1 MSFLLYISL
10 VFAQTFSTL
19 HSPNDFAKLMERDYV
34 LVDVRTPEEFVQ
46 GALPE
51 AVNISV
57 TDLSFPF
64 EIAKLNK
71 EKPVMIYCKGGT
83 RSARA
88 AVAMKALGF
97 DEIHE
102 LDGGY
107 MAWQA
112 AQLNR

>member
-1 MSFLLYISL
+1 MSFLFYISMA
-10 VFAQTFSTL
+10 FIQTFSTL
-19 HSPNDFAKLMERDYV
+19 HSPEDFAILMERDYV
-34 LVDVRTPEEFVQ
+34 LVDVRTPEEFAQ

-64 EIAKLNK
+64 EIAKLDK
-71 EKPVMIYCKGGT
+71 EKPVLIYCKGGT

-97 DEIHE
+97 DKIHE

-107 MAWQA
+107 MAWLA
-112 AQLNR
+112 AQLNH

>member
-1 MSFLLYISL
+1 MSFLFYISMA
-10 VFAQTFSTL
+10 FIQTFSTL
-19 HSPNDFAKLMERDYV
+19 HSPEDFAILMERDYV
-34 LVDVRTPEEFVQ
+34 LVDVRTPEEFAQ

-64 EIAKLNK
+64 EIAKLDK
-71 EKPVMIYCKGGT
+71 EKPVLIYCKGGT

-107 MAWQA
+107 LAWLA
-112 AQLNR
+112 TQLNH

>member
-1 MSFLLYISL
+1 MAFI
-10 VFAQTFSTL
+10 QTFSTL
-19 HSPNDFAKLMERDYV
+19 HSPEDFAILMERDYV
-34 LVDVRTPEEFVQ
+34 LVDVRTPEEFAQ

-64 EIAKLNK
+64 EIAKLDK
-71 EKPVMIYCKGGT
+71 EKPVLIYCKGGT

-88 AVAMKALGF
+88 AGAMKALGF
-97 DEIHE
+97 DKIHE

-107 MAWQA
+107 MAWLA
-112 AQLNR
+112 AQLNH

>member
-1 MSFLLYISL
+1 MSFLFYISMA
-10 VFAQTFSTL
+10 FIQTFSTL
-19 HSPNDFAKLMERDYV
+19 HSPEDFAILIERDYV
-34 LVDVRTPEEFVQ
+34 LVDVRTPEEFAQ

-71 EKPVMIYCKGGT
+71 EKPVLIYCKGGT

-107 MAWQA
+107 MAWLA
-112 AQLNR
+112 TQLNH